1 MAKGF
6 TEDDYKKYVA
16 ELSKQNLTPLQFA
29 QKVQE
34 DTNLLESQGYTVDQA
49 LVSKYADPIIMPTL
63 DSQVVIGSTPTSNNG
78 ITFGGTDVQ
87 TLDLTQPSDTSVT
100 GVGFDL
106 TQPSGTSVTGF
117 GTGTTPRTT
126 TGFGQPTG
134 PTLGNYTP
142 TLNVDATADSGINVG
157 TPEETAGVTV
167 DTSITQDASTLTP
180 EQQQNVRIYAQ
191 QAANTFSAYSDPS
204 QGAVEIQQKYIK
216 DLAALPENL
225 RAEAEKIFAEELETN
240 SPEVLEQFR
249 QAIIPTPVS
258 EEPTVTPEEQ
268 AVLDAIEKF
277 KTALPENMR
286 ADYQFIQDNPQRF
299 IADGKPDVQAIAD
312 YLKGKGFTFEEAIQL
327 TGLPADNPL
336 YAEAQTAYGVPVD
349 ETTSTDETS
358 TDAGVDGGIT
368 GIVPGAPQVGEANIM
383 DYLSLQAATPQA
395 PAGTMIAPQYDETG
409 KQISGIQ
416 QITPTK
422 DVEGNILEILKG
434 LSTEDKTKLA
444 TETDAILSSEIEK
457 VGNTI
462 EGGKYTV
469 PGQVTIPSSEGI
481 ATDIVTDTEF
491 TEAGVPSGFVDPI
504 TGKFQKAENLA
515 TMTAEKSYTNIDTQA
530 RAFTG
535 AKEKLADVNPLA
547 TVTGQLAILQEQFAD
562 GEVPVWASG
571 AFRQVNALMAQRGI
585 GGSTMAAEAIT
596 NALMQ
601 SAIPIAQQDAS
612 FYQNVTLQNLS
623 NEQQAEMAKFNSR
636 TAAIFND
643 QAAVNAAR
651 SLNTQSENEL
661 TQFFASLATQV
672 STSNA
677 QMSNSM
683 EQFNATAKNQMTQFF
698 EELGLTAETFNA
710 DALNELAQF
719 DAEQG
724 NIIAQ
729 FNASL
734 ENQREQFNVQNQLA
748 IDASNVQWRRDVNT
762 ANTSANNAAL
772 QFDAQNLLGIQ
783 QTALNNIWQHYDTIL
798 NYAYQSEQN
807 EIDRAYQLM
816 LTSMS
821 QEFQRSVQ
829 EDSDLMGLVS
839 SGIKSAAIIA
849 SSKSGRDWVS
859 DVLPG

>member
-1 MAKGF
+1 MANGF
-6 TEDDYKKYVA
+6 TEDDYKKYFGSLGKQK
-16 ELSKQNLTPLQFA
+16 LSATQFA
-29 QKVQE
+29 NKVQE
-34 DTNLLESQGYTVDQA
+34 DRKLLESQGYTLDQDLITKYFNPIA
-49 LVSKYADPIIMPTL
+49 QAKLESIVSSDDVTTATPQYTSL
-63 DSQVVIGSTPTSNNG
+63 GS
-78 ITFGGTDVQ
+78 
-87 TLDLTQPSDTSVT
+87 
-100 GVGFDL
+100 
-106 TQPSGTSVTGF
+106 
-117 GTGTTPRTT
+117 
-126 TGFGQPTG
+126 
-134 PTLGNYTP
+134 PTLGDDVP
-142 TLNVDATADSGINVG
+142 TLNVDATADRDARIS

-167 DTSITQDASTLTP
+167 DTSTIQKTP
-180 EQQQNVRIYAQ
+180 E
-191 QAANTFSAYSDPS
+191 
-204 QGAVEIQQKYIK
+204 
-216 DLAALPENL
+216 L
-225 RAEAEKIFAEELETN
+225 
-240 SPEVLEQFR
+240 
-249 QAIIPTPVS
+249 
-258 EEPTVTPEEQ
+258 TPEEQ

-395 PAGTMIAPQYDETG
+395 PAGTMISPQYDETG
-409 KQISGIQ
+409 EQISGIQ

-422 DVEGNILEILKG
+422 DAEGNILEILKG

-444 TETDAILSSEIEK
+444 TETDAILSSEIDK
-457 VGNTI
+457 VGTTV
-462 EGGKYTV
+462 EGTYTV

-481 ATDIVTDTEF
+481 TTDIVKETEF

-530 RAFTG
+530 KAFTG
-535 AKEKLADVNPLA
+535 AKEKLAEVNPLA
-547 TVTGQLAILQEQFAD
+547 TVTGQLAILQRQFDD
-562 GEVPVWASG
+562 GNVPVWAQG

-623 NEQQAEMAKFNSR
+623 NEQQAEMAKFNAR
-636 TAAIFND
+636 TASIFND

-651 SLNTQSENEL
+651 NLNTQSENEL
-661 TQFFASLATQV
+661 TQFFAQLATNV
-672 STSNA
+672 SVTNAEMSNA
-677 QMSNSM
+677 M
-683 EQFNATAKNQMTQFF
+683 EQFNATAENQMTQFF
-698 EELGLTAETFNA
+698 EELELTAETFNA
-710 DALNELAQF
+710 DAVNELAQF
-719 DAEQG
+719 DAEQA

-729 FNASL
+729 FNASMKD
-734 ENQREQFNVQNQLA
+734 QRERFNVQNQLA
-748 IDASNVQWRRDVNT
+748 IDASNVNWRRDVNT
-762 ANTSANNAAL
+762 ANTSATNAAL

-783 QTALNNIWQHYDTIL
+783 QTALNNIWQHYDTML
-798 NYAYQSEQN
+798 NFVFQSE
-807 EIDRAYQLM
+807 ESGKDRAQQLIIATM
-816 LTSMS
+816 TEEMRAAAA
-821 QEFQRSVQ
+821 E
-829 EDSDLMGLVS
+829 
-839 SGIKSAAIIA
+839 SAADTSLISDA
-849 SSKSGRDWVS
+849 FNAAATFAGTKSGSSAIEKWFG
-859 DVLPG
+859 LGK